1 MWTDYEETQ
10 KKTIES
16 SAKNDLNRKLG
27 KWWDDQSAKKLN
39 DKEHTIEPYI
49 LWVKKNLIY

>member
-39 DKEHTIEPYI
+39 DKTMRIKI
-49 LWVKKNLIY
+49 